1 MIACCWRAAL
11 ERTGSLAGGGGSYGT
26 QELCVYLA
34 WSCVVTVSV

>member
-1 MIACCWRAAL
+1 MMACRWRAAL
-11 ERTGSLAGGGGSYGT
+11 DRTDSFAGGSSGI